1 MTIPTARA
9 QKHFPPETGS
19 KKISPGPAACYA
31 CLHAVGLPLTLPECA
46 DGCAVM
52 PFGSTCTALSS
63 FQSPAAFPGV
73 AKNCRS
79 RGHNYWSITCRG
91 PIRSITFLWQPV
103 HANVLPCKWYIYFA
117 LLERAYAARTR
128 IYAKLVSKGPPNLWR
143 GPHLATPDFLEI

>member
-1 MTIPTARA
+1 MYRRTEHAAGLRRFLVARDTSLA
-9 QKHFPPETGS
+9 F
-19 KKISPGPAACYA
+19 
-31 CLHAVGLPLTLPECA
+31 
-46 DGCAVM
+46 
-52 PFGSTCTALSS
+52 LSAEVS
-63 FQSPAAFPGV
+63 DASPGV

-128 IYAKLVSKGPPNLWR
+128 IYAKLVSKGPPNLWQ
-143 GPHLATPDFLEI
+143 GPQAAPGAAFGHPCSLSRLVARTYCAAVHREYHCRPGARAAYVRS